1 MALAVAQTVLMV
13 NDTSSATTYTSG
25 TTITPAGSTL
35 VVALISG
42 CSDTSGST
50 PSISSITLGGVA
62 MTVQGAIQDVAG
74 GRNWTAIATLN
85 NAAASASSISITMAA
100 LNRAMRIRCVEVT
113 GHDTTSPI
121 AQSFGASQNSNVTT
135 ITQTA
140 SVINAGAMFLGCVG
154 VQSGTANTTI
164 IANDAETILATSG
177 RTGSTGFSDISGQG
191 AWEIHAATG
200 SQTFGFD
207 WTGANYATL
216 KVIEIK
222 PAAGGGVSVTPGSG
236 TVSVQGASPTAT
248 AGVNAFPGTGSVA
261 VQGFAPTV
269 SVGSSV
275 SVTAGNGSIDVQG
288 FAPVVGIGASAT
300 AGAGSVAVQGF
311 APTVSAGVSVT
322 TGQGSVAVQGFSPT
336 ASAGGSVSVTAGVGS
351 VTVQG
356 FAPSVSAG
364 VTITCGAGV
373 LDIQGFAPSVA
384 TGAGVSVTAGVGT
397 LSVQGFAPTASASA
411 SITLGAGSMSVQGFA
426 PTASAGVTITCGMAS
441 VTVQGFAPVAGVV
454 TLESRFAYPDASANS
469 GTVNLSLNSLRA
481 G

>member
-13 NDTSSATTYTSG
+13 NDSSSSTTYTSG

-121 AQSFGASQNSNVTT
+121 AQNFGASQNSNVTT

-164 IANDAETILATSG
+164 VANDAETILATSG

-207 WTGANYATL
+207 WTGANFATL

-222 PAAGGGVSVTPGSG
+222 PAAGGTPVTANAGAGSVTIQGAAPTSSAAVTAAAGAGS
-236 TVSVQGASPTAT
+236 VSVQGMAVTAAAAVLAALGVGTVSIQGYAPTASAAVSVM
-248 AGVNAFPGTGSVA
+248 AGVGSVDIQGYAPSVSVSGSVAAVTGTGSVNI
-261 VQGFAPTV
+261 VGYAPTV
-269 SVGSSV
+269 SVGGGEQQQPGGFIPRPVKYLDQDGNEV
-275 SVTAGNGSIDVQG
+275 SLDEAVKDAVSEAVRK
-288 FAPVVGIGASAT
+288 APPAERRA
-300 AGAGSVAVQGF
+300 AVAV
-311 APTVSAGVSVT
+311 SRR
-322 TGQGSVAVQGFSPT
+322 
-336 ASAGGSVSVTAGVGS
+336 
-351 VTVQG
+351 
-356 FAPSVSAG
+356 
-364 VTITCGAGV
+364 V
-373 LDIQGFAPSVA
+373 LDALGRDTAPQAIDLSRLEKLL
-384 TGAGVSVTAGVGT
+384 AGHFEALAALEEMIARQDDDTAAVLLLMGH
-397 LSVQGFAPTASASA
+397 
-411 SITLGAGSMSVQGFA
+411 
-426 PTASAGVTITCGMAS
+426 
-441 VTVQGFAPVAGVV
+441 
-454 TLESRFAYPDASANS
+454 
-469 GTVNLSLNSLRA
+469 
-481 G
+481 